1 MRILRFFLAHAA
13 LALLVLSC
21 AGFAASNPLRSPR
34 GLALDASGNLYVA
47 NTDGNN
53 ILVFSP
59 SYSQLRSKTITA
71 GINAPT
77 SLVFDSLGNLW
88 VANSGASNGGANGS
102 ISQYTAGVQNAGAT
116 ITDGIDNPFSI
127 AMDGIG
133 NLFVENNYA
142 NVTVYE
148 PQSAF
153 SPPRFPF
160 VFYSAAEE
168 TLFFGVLASSQG
180 VVFVGTSGYFEDTP
194 QTVYGMELN
203 FIYGQNLRETV
214 DGEALALTS
223 DASANVY
230 LANADGT
237 VDKLLADGGV
247 QSTVLEASF
256 PITGIAVDSKRGRIY
271 LSDYD
276 DSQIAVYSLT
286 GTLLK
291 VIQ

>member
-160 VFYSAAEE
+160 VPIAQQRKRSFSAFLPARR
-168 TLFFGVLASSQG
+168 ASSSWAPA
-180 VVFVGTSGYFEDTP
+180 VISRTRRKLYMAWNSTSSTAK
-194 QTVYGMELN
+194 
-203 FIYGQNLRETV
+203 I
-214 DGEALALTS
+214 
-223 DASANVY
+223 SAKPSM
-230 LANADGT
+230 G
-237 VDKLLADGGV
+237 KL
-247 QSTVLEASF
+247 SH
-256 PITGIAVDSKRGRIY
+256 
-271 LSDYD
+271 
-276 DSQIAVYSLT
+276 
-286 GTLLK
+286 
-291 VIQ
+291 